1 MSDICCIK
9 GCEKEVLAMG
19 LCVNHWRM
27 NKKHGSPV
35 AVRQLAHA
43 NRGLSAEDRFW
54 KSVTKTDGCWLWNA
68 GCDRDGYGVF
78 DAFIHGIKTKKA
90 HRFSHMLSTGEVLDR
105 NVFVM
110 HSCDNP
116 QCVNPSHLSS
126 GSAAENTAD
135 MIRKGRHVNG
145 RKSQLLKVQKVSDA
159 QVVEILKDPRSY
171 DDIAA
176 SYGIHRQSIVA
187 IKGRTTRQG
196 VQVDESQIVRRK
208 RGAAGEARSKTL
220 TEADIRFIRD
230 TDMRNTD
237 IAAKY
242 GVSQQTICD
251 IRKRRSWKD
260 VH

>member
-1 MSDICCIK
+1 
-9 GCEKEVLAMG
+9 
-19 LCVNHWRM
+19 
-27 NKKHGSPV
+27 
-35 AVRQLAHA
+35 
-43 NRGLSAEDRFW
+43 
-54 KSVTKTDGCWLWNA
+54 
-68 GCDRDGYGVF
+68 
-78 DAFIHGIKTKKA
+78 
-90 HRFSHMLSTGEVLDR
+90 
-105 NVFVM
+105 
-110 HSCDNP
+110 
-116 QCVNPSHLSS
+116 
-126 GSAAENTAD
+126 